1 MLYHTQFPSP
11 VGVLTLAGDEVAIVG
26 LWIQGQK
33 YFGGGI
39 SEMEPGETP
48 ALTAAKDWLEDYF
61 SGGRPD
67 PSRLTLAPRGSSF
80 ARLVWRCLTE
90 IPYGS
95 VTTYGA
101 IARAVA
107 RQLGR
112 DTMSPQAVGGAV
124 GHNPISILIP
134 CHRVVG
140 ADGSLT
146 GYAGGIGRKR
156 WLLEH
161 EGADLSHLFV
171 PHRGSTL

>member
-1 MLYHTQFPSP
+1 MLCCTQYPSP
-11 VGVLTLAGDEVAIVG
+11 VGTLTLAGDEGSIVG

-33 YFGGGI
+33 YFGGGV
-39 SEMEPGETP
+39 SEMKPGETS
-48 ALTAAKDWLEDYF
+48 ALRAAKDWLEDYF
-61 SGGRPD
+61 SGGRPEL
-67 PSRLTLAPRGSSF
+67 SRLTLDPRGSDF
-80 ARLVWRCLTE
+80 AGVVWRYLTE

-95 VTTYGA
+95 VTTYGD

-107 RQLGR
+107 RHLGR

-146 GYAGGIGRKR
+146 GYAGGIDRKR

-161 EGADLSHLFV
+161 EGADLSRLYV
-171 PHRGSTL
+171 PHRGTAL